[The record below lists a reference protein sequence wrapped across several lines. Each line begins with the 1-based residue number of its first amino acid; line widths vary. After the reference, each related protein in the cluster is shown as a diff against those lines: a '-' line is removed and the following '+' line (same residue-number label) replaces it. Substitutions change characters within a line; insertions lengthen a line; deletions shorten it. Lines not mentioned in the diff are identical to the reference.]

1 MTDPIIL
8 DGKAYAAYIRNIL
21 KKKIVEKNL
30 HPCLAVV
37 TVGNDPASAVYVR
50 NKFKACEEIGVA
62 SRHIKLPEESSEYEV
77 NSILNHLALD
87 KTVHGI
93 ILQLPLP
100 KHLDARRLQAAIPPS
115 KDVDGFGKDSYFT
128 PCTPEGIMWLLEHY
142 NIDVAGKH
150 CVILGRSDIV
160 GKPLAKQLLDYN
172 ATISICH
179 SGTPWT
185 TRVALLM
192 EADFIFS
199 CVGQKD
205 LVNSYDVKRGAVL
218 VDVGINRDES
228 GKMCGDINPEAYE
241 RASAYTPVPGGIG
254 PMTVAMLMN
263 HVVLAAEME
272 EFVDVK
278 DI

>member
-8 DGKAYAAYIRNIL
+8 DGKSYAAYIRDRL

-62 SRHIKLPEESSEYEV
+62 SRHLTFDGNDEKE
-77 NSILNHLALD
+77 ILDALNNLALD

-93 ILQLPLP
+93 ILQLPVP
-100 KHLDARRLQAAIPPS
+100 KHLDVRRLQAAIPPS

-179 SGTPWT
+179 SGTPWAI
-185 TRVALLM
+185 RVALLM

-205 LVNSYDVKRGAVL
+205 LINSYDIKRGAVL
-218 VDVGINRDES
+218 VDVGINRDEN

>member
-8 DGKAYAAYIRNIL
+8 DGKTYAAYIRDRL

-62 SRHIKLPEESSEYEV
+62 SRHLTFDGNDEKE
-77 NSILNHLALD
+77 ILDALNQLALD
-87 KTVHGI
+87 KSVHGI
-93 ILQLPLP
+93 ILQLPVP
-100 KHLDARRLQAAIPPS
+100 KHLDVRRLQVAIPPS

-192 EADFIFS
+192 EADLIFS

-205 LVNSYDVKRGAVL
+205 LVNAYDVKRGAVL
-218 VDVGINRDES
+218 VDVGINRDEN

-241 RASAYTPVPGGIG
+241 RAAAYTPVPGGIG

>member
-21 KKKIVEKNL
+21 KRKITEKNL

-37 TVGNDPASAVYVR
+37 TVGNDPASATYVR

-62 SRHIKLPEESSEYEV
+62 KRHLTFDGNDEKE
-77 NSILNHLALD
+77 ILDALNELALD

-142 NIDVAGKH
+142 GLDVAGKH

-205 LVNSYDVKRGAVL
+205 LVNNYDIKRGAVL
-218 VDVGINRDES
+218 VDVGINRDEN

-241 RASAYTPVPGGIG
+241 RSAAYTPVPGGIG

-272 EFVDVK
+272 EFVDVEN
-278 DI
+278 I

>member
-1 MTDPIIL
+1 MTIL
-8 DGKAYAAYIRNIL
+8 DGKAYAAYIRDRL

-62 SRHIKLPEESSEYEV
+62 SRHLTFDGNDEKE
-77 NSILNHLALD
+77 ILDALNNLALD

-93 ILQLPLP
+93 ILQLPVP
-100 KHLDARRLQAAIPPS
+100 KHLDVRRLQAAIPPS

-179 SGTPWT
+179 SGTPWA

-205 LVNSYDVKRGAVL
+205 LVNAYDVKRGVVL
-218 VDVGINRDES
+218 VDVGINRDEN

-272 EFVDVK
+272 EFKDVK

>member
-1 MTDPIIL
+1 
-8 DGKAYAAYIRNIL
+8 
-21 KKKIVEKNL
+21 
-30 HPCLAVV
+30 
-37 TVGNDPASAVYVR
+37 
-50 NKFKACEEIGVA
+50 
-62 SRHIKLPEESSEYEV
+62 
-77 NSILNHLALD
+77 
-87 KTVHGI
+87 
-93 ILQLPLP
+93 
-100 KHLDARRLQAAIPPS
+100 
-115 KDVDGFGKDSYFT
+115 
-128 PCTPEGIMWLLEHY
+128 MWLLEHY
-142 NIDVAGKH
+142 NLDVAGKH

-192 EADFIFS
+192 EADLIFS

-205 LVNSYDVKRGAVL
+205 LVNAYDVKRGAVL

-278 DI
+278 NI

>member
-1 MTDPIIL
+1 MTIL
-8 DGKAYAAYIRNIL
+8 DGKSYAAYIRNIL

-62 SRHIKLPEESSEYEV
+62 SRHLTFDGNDEKE
-77 NSILNHLALD
+77 ILDALNNLALD

-93 ILQLPLP
+93 ILQLPVP
-100 KHLDARRLQAAIPPS
+100 KHLDVRRLQAAIPPS

-172 ATISICH
+172 ATVSICH

-192 EADFIFS
+192 EADFVFS

-205 LVNSYDVKRGAVL
+205 LVNAYDIKRGVVL
-218 VDVGINRDES
+218 VDVGINRDEN
-228 GKMCGDINPEAYE
+228 GKMCGDINPKAYE
-241 RASAYTPVPGGIG
+241 RAAAYTPVPGGIG